1 MQAIMSLSD
10 RIVVV
15 DSGRL
20 IAEGAPEDVVRD
32 RRVIEAYL
40 GEDFVHAQGL

>member
-15 DSGRL
+15 NAGKV
-20 IAEGAPEDVVRD
+20 IAEGSPAEIGANPDVVQ
-32 RRVIEAYL
+32 AYL
-40 GEDFVHAQGL
+40 GEEYVHAGA